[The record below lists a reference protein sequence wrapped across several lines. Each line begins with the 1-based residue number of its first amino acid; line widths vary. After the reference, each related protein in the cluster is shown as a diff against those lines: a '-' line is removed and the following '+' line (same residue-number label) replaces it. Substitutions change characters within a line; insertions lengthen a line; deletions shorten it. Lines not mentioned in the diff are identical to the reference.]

1 MMIYKKINKIYY
13 RCLGTLTTYIG
24 RASLKIKGVVYGS
37 GLKVR
42 GLMYIE
48 NGGIINIGN
57 DCRINSSIWANPT
70 AGVKTTFRVFKGG
83 NITIGNNCGISNA
96 SFASAKEIIIGNS
109 VMIGAGC
116 CIWDTD
122 FHIIKPK
129 DVVSSE
135 STLPLAKSIHIEDGA
150 FIGGNSIILKGVK
163 IGKNS
168 VVGAGSVVTRDIPDG
183 EIWAG
188 NPARK
193 IR

>member
-1 MMIYKKINKIYY
+1 MLYKKISKMHY
-13 RCLGTLTTYIG
+13 RCLSVLTTCIG
-24 RASLKIKGVVYGS
+24 KISLKLKGVVYGS

-42 GLMYIE
+42 GLIYID
-48 NGGIINIGN
+48 NGGIINIGSS
-57 DCRINSSIWANPT
+57 CRINSSIWANPT

-83 NITIGNNCGISNA
+83 KIIIGNNCGISNT
-96 SFASAKEIIIGNS
+96 SFASAKEILIGNS

-122 FHIIKPK
+122 FHIIKTR
-129 DVVSSE
+129 DTVTCE
-135 STLPLAKSIHIEDGA
+135 SCYSPCAKSIYIGDGA

-188 NPARK
+188 NPVRRIK
-193 IR
+193 